1 MMNIY
6 SAFAKKLFGVKYER
20 VSKTLVVCF
29 IVFWGLHIADIQIEI
44 APFILRLITATFS
57 AGIMWQALSSTDNIG
72 YLQNILML
80 PFEETAFTFSY
91 VGALGSYTLVT
102 KTALLWA
109 VVFAVSSWNPIQIMN
124 SLLCA
129 VNAILMASVIY
140 SMKKWRI
147 TGVVWGIV
155 AIAVV
160 VLLRDEMMISGILI
174 PNLFLSVSY
183 LKSSDGYC
191 FYRQDGLIRQLKSN
205 RHASVWL
212 YLFRYLTAHKNYLVN
227 SAAMCGVACVLPTI
241 FREMPGSFVLPIGFS
256 MLSLNTPLCILLS
269 CDPALEQAVRFL
281 PGQKK
286 RFFVPYC
293 IFIFGF
299 NFCIDVVFLFSWHI
313 QIGTITAYMALQAFF
328 FALQSAIGSV
338 LLEWFRPIRNWKIE
352 SDLWHHPRKYIVP
365 LAMLLIGSLVGT
377 VPWLLYVFLIGS
389 ALECV
394 ILIFP
399 ENQAQPDRRDRAG
412 KRRHG
417 APADHGA

>member
-20 VSKTLVVCF
+20 VGKTLVVCF
-29 IVFWGLHIADIQIEI
+29 IVFLGLYIADIQIKI
-44 APFILRLITATFS
+44 APFILYLITATFS
-57 AGIMWQALSSTDNIG
+57 ASIMWQALSSTDNME

-80 PFEETAFTFSY
+80 PFEETTFTFSY

-109 VVFAVSSWNPIQIMN
+109 VVFAISSWNTIQIMN
-124 SLLCA
+124 SLLYA
-129 VNAILMASVIY
+129 INAILLSSVIY

-147 TGVVWGIV
+147 AGIV
-155 AIAVV
+155 CGIGAIAVV
-160 VLLRDEMMISGILI
+160 ALLRDEMTILGILI
-174 PNLFLSVSY
+174 TNLFLSVSY
-183 LKSSDGYC
+183 LRFSDGYC
-191 FYRQDGLIRQLKSN
+191 FYRQSGLKRQLKSN

-212 YLFRYLTAHKNYLVN
+212 YLFRYLIAHKNYLVN
-227 SAAMCGVACVLPTI
+227 SAAMCGVACVLPTF
-241 FREMPGSFVLPIGFS
+241 FREIPSSFVLPIGFS
-256 MLSLNTPLCILLS
+256 ILSLNTPLCILIS

-313 QIGTITAYMALQAFF
+313 QIGAITAYMGLLAFF

-338 LLEWFRPIRNWKIE
+338 LLEWFQPIRNWKIE

-365 LAMLLIGSLVGT
+365 LAMLLIGSVVGT
-377 VPWLLYVFLIGS
+377 IPWLLYILLIGL

-399 ENQAQPDRRDRAG
+399 EKTQ
-412 KRRHG
+412 
-417 APADHGA
+417 

>member
-20 VSKTLVVCF
+20 ASKTLVVCF
-29 IVFWGLHIADIQIEI
+29 LVFWGLHIADIQIKI
-44 APFILRLITATFS
+44 APFILYLITATFS
-57 AGIMWQALSSTDNIG
+57 AGIMWQALSSTDHME

-80 PFEETAFTFSY
+80 PFKEAAFTFSY

-109 VVFAVSSWNPIQIMN
+109 VVFAVSSWNTIQIMN

-129 VNAILMASVIY
+129 ANAILLASVIY

-147 TGVVWGIV
+147 AGVVWGLG
-155 AIAVV
+155 AIAAV
-160 VLLRDEMMISGILI
+160 VLLGDEMMVLGILI
-174 PNLFLSVSY
+174 TNLFLSGSC
-183 LKSSDGYC
+183 LKFSDGYC
-191 FYRQDGLIRQLKSN
+191 FYRQAGLTRQLKSN
-205 RHASVWL
+205 RHGSVWL
-212 YLFRYLTAHKNYLVN
+212 YLFRYLMAHKNYLVN
-227 SAAMCGVACVLPTI
+227 SAVMCGVACVLPAI
-241 FREMPGSFVLPIGFS
+241 FREMPRNFVLPIGFS
-256 MLSLNTPLCILLS
+256 ILSLNTPLCILLS

-299 NFCIDVVFLFSWHI
+299 HFCMDVVFLFSWHI
-313 QIGTITAYMALQAFF
+313 QIGTITAYMALLAFF

-338 LLEWFRPIRNWKIE
+338 LFEWFWPIRNWKIE

-365 LAMLLIGSLVGT
+365 LAMLLLGSAVGT
-377 VPWLLYVFLIGS
+377 VPWLLYILWIGL

-399 ENQAQPDRRDRAG
+399 EKASIVI
-412 KRRHG
+412 KM
-417 APADHGA
+417 